1 MVAGKR
7 KIGLPQLLRRARA
20 AGDVRGHW
28 RYSEKGI
35 GAPIVAATQCDRLNQ
50 NGDGNIWT
58 LAKRDW
64 LGRGSRAEI
73 SEGFG
78 ELGQP
83 QDGAS
88 DLQIS

>member
-7 KIGLPQLLRRARA
+7 KI
-20 AGDVRGHW
+20 HW

-35 GAPIVAATQCDRLNQ
+35 GAAIVAATQCDRLNQ
-50 NGDGNIWT
+50 NRDGNIWT
-58 LAKRDW
+58 LARRDW

-73 SEGFG
+73 SEEFG
-78 ELGQP
+78 ELGKP

-88 DLQIS
+88 NLQIS

>member
-1 MVAGKR
+1 M
-7 KIGLPQLLRRARA
+7 
-20 AGDVRGHW
+20 
-28 RYSEKGI
+28 
-35 GAPIVAATQCDRLNQ
+35 PIVEATQYDRLNL
-50 NGDGNIWT
+50 NKDGDIWT
-58 LAKRDW
+58 LARRDW

-83 QDGAS
+83 QDEAS